1 VCAVVVEA
9 ALYAAAIL
17 DNIFFTL
24 ASRLD
29 VLAEVDTVVS
39 IKSFVYE
46 ATNNGHF
53 IGVGT

>member
-1 VCAVVVEA
+1 MCAVVVEA